1 MISLAVAA
9 LLSLGILEQPSVVCS
24 DAAWSSST
32 LDNDLQDIYE
42 SGRPYSDFLS
52 SAKRRAELWIA
63 NTEKAEDI
71 NSHLVARARAVGG
84 SWKLLAVA
92 IDSCSD
98 SVSTIPYL
106 AQLVDMVDGLEM
118 RVVDPTTGLSIME
131 SHRTLDGR
139 ASTPTI
145 ILLNEDFDEVGC
157 FIERPPALKDWILEE
172 DFSSQEIYP
181 QKMEWY
187 DRDSGYHTVE
197 IFVEMLEAAASGAAA
212 ICS

>member
-1 MISLAVAA
+1 MAV
-9 LLSLGILEQPSVVCS
+9 
-24 DAAWSSST
+24 
-32 LDNDLQDIYE
+32 
-42 SGRPYSDFLS
+42 
-52 SAKRRAELWIA
+52 
-63 NTEKAEDI
+63 
-71 NSHLVARARAVGG
+71 
-84 SWKLLAVA
+84 
-92 IDSCSD
+92 DSCSD

-131 SHRTLDGR
+131 SHRTLAGR

-145 ILLNEDFDEVGC
+145 LLLNEDFDEVGC

-197 IFVEMLEAAASGAAA
+197 IFVEMLEAAASGAAT